1 MRAIRT
7 SGSVR
12 GGLPGETGD
21 STGFTPRMA
30 GQDVPGV
37 ERPRRAEPPTRQ
49 CGSLGSVGIGVT
61 LSGCTAQVG
70 NTGD

>member
-12 GGLPGETGD
+12 GGLPGETGV

-49 CGSLGSVGIGVT
+49 D
-61 LSGCTAQVG
+61 TAQLLIAG
-70 NTGD
+70 GTFRGPGPLSSPFP